1 MSHGKSGSVGYRE
14 LKMHHRAI
22 RKHLELLGMER
33 AYRAC
38 GCLLIDYLGLPKE
51 DFTYEVNGNDKQNA
65 ERILDVV
72 MYRGNM
78 GHYNLKGGHQGLWQT
93 LKLQALR

>member
-22 RKHLELLGMER
+22 RKHQELLGMER

-38 GCLLIDYLGLPKE
+38 GCLLIDYLGLPKD
-51 DFTYEVNGNDKQNA
+51 DFTYEVNGNDKQYA

-72 MYRGNM
+72 MYCGNM
-78 GHYNLKGGHQGLWQT
+78 GHYNLKGGIRDYGIT
-93 LKLQALR
+93 